1 MYFSRITLNPKADTQ
16 RLAEML
22 CSNTYKEHQTLWRF
36 FEFDPGAK
44 RDFLYRQVIEN
55 GRIKYYLLS
64 ERQPVQ
70 NSDMWLTDP
79 PKKYNPQLKIG
90 QSFLFMLRANPVV
103 TVVTEKGKRQRHDI
117 VMHHKT
123 EIDYKHLS
131 KNERPSLPQIVH
143 ESGINWLSARAKN
156 NGFCF
161 SPEAVVADG
170 YNQHRNHGKAREKSI
185 RYSTVDFQ
193 GVLTVTA
200 PELFRKALY
209 SGIGK
214 AKAFG
219 CGLMLIR
226 RI

>member
-1 MYFSRITLNPKADTQ
+1 MYFSRITLDPRADTQ

-22 CSNTYKEHQTLWRF
+22 CSNTYKEHQILWRF
-36 FEFDPGAK
+36 FEFDLNAR

-70 NSDMWLTDP
+70 NLDMWLIDP
-79 PKKYNPQLKIG
+79 PKKYSPRLETG
-90 QSFLFMLRANPVV
+90 QSFSFMLRANPVV
-103 TVVTEKGKRQRHDI
+103 TVVTQKGKRQRHDI
-117 VMHHKT
+117 VMHHKIK
-123 EIDYKHLS
+123 IDYKHLP
-131 KNERPSLPQIVH
+131 KNERPPLPQIVH
-143 ESGINWLSARAKN
+143 ESGITWLSEKAEK

-161 SPEAVVADG
+161 SPESVISDG
-170 YNQHRNHGKAREKSI
+170 YKQHSSYSKSREKSI

-226 RI
+226 HV